1 MPLPDAPA
9 RRFMFEKSLKGA
21 PVASDVDV
29 SELTSLTEGYS
40 GADIEEVCDRAKEEP
55 LLKSISSDSV
65 VPVARQDFLN
75 ALRAVPPSVT
85 ESEAERFAR
94 YAETG
99 E

>member
-1 MPLPDAPA
+1 M
-9 RRFMFEKSLKGA
+9 
-21 PVASDVDV
+21 
-29 SELTSLTEGYS
+29 
-40 GADIEEVCDRAKEEP
+40 CDRAKEEP